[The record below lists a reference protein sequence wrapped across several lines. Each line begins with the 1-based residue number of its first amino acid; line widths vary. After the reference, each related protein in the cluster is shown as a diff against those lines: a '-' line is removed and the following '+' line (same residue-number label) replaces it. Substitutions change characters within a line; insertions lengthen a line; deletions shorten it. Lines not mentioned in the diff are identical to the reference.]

1 MSNALDALLFG
12 FAVAN
17 FGFGIIDAIDGKT
30 KFACASFVIA
40 GLCVLGGLL

>member
-17 FGFGIIDAIDGKT
+17 FGFSIIDVIEGKT
-30 KFACASFVIA
+30 EFACASFVIA
-40 GLCVLGGLL
+40 GLCALGGLL